1 MKRKKLL
8 MKIGC
13 SMMIGLMMLGGS
25 VTDVKA
31 ASSILG
37 QDNVETKNI
46 SCFRTFD
53 FNTDIA
59 KVYTYN
65 NKESV
70 DLYEN
75 NILEMAKGEVICFE
89 KVQIA
94 FNYSGDL
101 VLTKKGD
108 NYYVTPKSSFTGE
121 TKLKLIN
128 QDGLVTNLSVTVNPN
143 KIDAGVTYLTYNTR
157 SEKSSKT
164 VLEFN
169 STKYNVTAKSLRG
182 YVSIKKNSNRKFTIT
197 AKQGESGE
205 TLLDIIQLSANGKK
219 YYITVHI
226 VGVRKGDVSKC
237 DYSDNF
243 EYTLGKTTEG
253 YRNKYGENKSNLN
266 IFIYSVYVDINGNF
280 KDICH
285 NSEQYIK

>member
-13 SMMIGLMMLGGS
+13 SMMIGLMMLGAG

-31 ASSILG
+31 ASSFSGLG
-37 QDNVETKNI
+37 NFETKDTT
-46 SCFRTFD
+46 CFRTFD
-53 FNTDIA
+53 FNKGI
-59 KVYTYN
+59 KVYLNADVYST
-65 NKESV
+65 NK
-70 DLYEN
+70 
-75 NILEMAKGEVICFE
+75 LEMAKGEVICFE

-128 QDGLVTNLSVTVNPN
+128 QDGLVTNLFVTLNPN
-143 KIDAGVTYLTYNTR
+143 KIDAGVTYLTYNT
-157 SEKSSKT
+157 SNEKSSKT

-226 VGVRKGDVSKC
+226 VGVKKGDVSKC
-237 DYSDNF
+237 DYSDIF
-243 EYTLGKTTEG
+243 EYTLGKTTDG
-253 YRNKYGENKSNLN
+253 YSNIYGENKSKYHISTL
-266 IFIYSVYVDINGNF
+266 YVDINGDFN
-280 KDICH
+280 DICH
-285 NSEQYIK
+285 NSGQYTK